1 MSSLTFRWNL
11 RRELKAE
18 LNRKQIDIYLHFRFL
33 PPQNNM
39 NNFFVI
45 VLKKMQQKRGLRF
58 RFIAATINLQR
69 DALLFV
75 KAPSTRPLCND
86 EPWKYIFGTCYF
98 HMTWKA
104 FLSSTTDVTTTKT
117 QCSKTHYDDTT
128 CRNTALRLD
137 NVVIL

>member
-33 PPQNNM
+33 PTQNNM
-39 NNFFVI
+39 NNFFVV
-45 VLKKMQQKRGLRF
+45 VLQKMQQKRGLRF
-58 RFIAATINLQR
+58 RFIATTINLQR

-86 EPWKYIFGTCYF
+86 EP
-98 HMTWKA
+98 
-104 FLSSTTDVTTTKT
+104 
-117 QCSKTHYDDTT
+117 
-128 CRNTALRLD
+128 
-137 NVVIL
+137 